1 MELKKMVST
10 AAKAVGVSSTMKTI
24 LSRPV
29 LRDITYKY
37 SALVGDVTLTADGK
51 PLLQAVLQDAANKY
65 NASSGNEAEQAYVDT
80 LIESSS
86 DCLANRIVVQT
97 EDGEIAWNLL
107 DGNATDFLEKY
118 RANVTKIEYGKNRFD
133 QPISR
138 AILMVKILPPSWM
151 EEHSKQSAV
160 A

>member
-1 MELKKMVST
+1 MELKKMVSM
-10 AAKAVGVSSTMKTI
+10 AAKAVGVSNTMKTI
-24 LSRPV
+24 LSRPM

-37 SALVGDVTLTADGK
+37 SALVGDVTKTADGR
-51 PLLQAVLQDAANKY
+51 PLLQSVLQDAAHKY
-65 NASSGNEAEQAYVDT
+65 SAAMTGNDAEQAYVDT

-97 EDGEIAWNLL
+97 EDGEIVWNLL

-151 EEHSKQSAV
+151 ESEQSAV